1 MCVNCSTQC
10 LLVVVGSDCSRADGT
25 RNKWNISKIPSGQIP
40 CFIPHLH
47 TGIPPYPWWTRI
59 IVCCYSHIWSIQIHH
74 YPWKAT
80 QNMSYWWWASSIWG
94 ESEGTQ
100 TSPGKAMFWNF
111 RPIHWVWYQ
120 RRYFST
126 LNKAFLLINTFTVC
140 CFSKDSCK
148 CHLPHLSVLKI
159 ALWKRALFLF
169 STAKNY
175 IF

>member
-1 MCVNCSTQC
+1 M
-10 LLVVVGSDCSRADGT
+10 
-25 RNKWNISKIPSGQIP
+25 GQGINEILARFP
-40 CFIPHLH
+40 LGKFLALFHIYTLASHLTPGEH
-47 TGIPPYPWWTRI
+47 I

-94 ESEGTQ
+94 ESEGTE
-100 TSPGKAMFWNF
+100 TSPVKAMFWNF

-126 LNKAFLLINTFTVC
+126 LNKAFLLINTFTMC